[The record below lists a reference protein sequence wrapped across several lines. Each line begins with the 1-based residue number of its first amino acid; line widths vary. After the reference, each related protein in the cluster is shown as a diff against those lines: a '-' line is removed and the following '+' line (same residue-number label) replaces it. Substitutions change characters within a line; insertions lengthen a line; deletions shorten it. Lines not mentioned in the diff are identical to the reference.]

1 MSPFLKALDIDVLI
15 EKLDNSNGENL
26 QKFIAVLRLVYPSE
40 SRPAAFFD
48 ENEERKR
55 VYNAVKKLKRI
66 QKHKKIESFSI
77 KQ

>member
-1 MSPFLKALDIDVLI
+1 MSPFLKALDVDVLI

-55 VYNAVKKLKRI
+55 VYNAVKKLRESET
-66 QKHKKIESFSI
+66 QKIESFSI